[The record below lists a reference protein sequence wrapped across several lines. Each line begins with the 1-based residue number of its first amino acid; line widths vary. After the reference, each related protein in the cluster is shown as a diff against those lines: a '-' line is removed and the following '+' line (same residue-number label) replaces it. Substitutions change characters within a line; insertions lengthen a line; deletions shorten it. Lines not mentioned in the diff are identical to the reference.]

1 MKQGFTQW
9 LLGLGLAAFP
19 LGCLVLTF
27 YLAYHPPQSME
38 DAAAERQEPPAVPR
52 PAEIRQLPDF
62 ASIGHIPDRKRA
74 FFELLVPMVE
84 WRNHQLEQLRAD
96 VDTMRSVLAAGKS
109 LSSRQRAQLE
119 RLRIHFRV
127 DEDNYPNAEEALDEL
142 YLRVDILP
150 IGMVLAQGAAE
161 SGWGT
166 SRFAQEANNLFGQWC
181 YRKGCGLV
189 PNARS
194 DDMSHEV
201 QKFAT
206 VNEAVSTYFRNINTN
221 RAYREVRE
229 IRAEQRARGEKPT
242 GMAMVEG
249 LIRYSSRGQAYI
261 EELKELIRYNELPN
275 VHEAWLTPEEPD
287 VPAKAEAESRTEA
300 G

>member
-9 LLGLGLAAFP
+9 LLGLGLVAFP
-19 LGCLVLTF
+19 LGCQVLTF
-27 YLAYHPPQSME
+27 YLAYHPPQPME
-38 DAAAERQEPPAVPR
+38 ESVAGRQEPPAVPR
-52 PAEIRQLPDF
+52 PAEVKQLPDF

-74 FFELLVPMVE
+74 FFEMLIPMVE
-84 WRNHQLEQLRAD
+84 WRNHQLEQLRED
-96 VDTMRSVLAAGKS
+96 VIDMRSVLAADKS

-127 DEDNYPNAEEALDEL
+127 DEDNYPNASDALDEL
-142 YLRVDILP
+142 HKRVDILP
-150 IGMVLAQGAAE
+150 LEMVLAQGAAE

-229 IRAEQRARGEKPT
+229 IRAQQRAQDMAPT
-242 GMAMVEG
+242 GMAMVQG

-261 EELKELIRYNELPN
+261 EELKELISYNELEQ
-275 VHEAWLTPEEPD
+275 VHEAWLTPEEPE
-287 VPAKAEAESRTEA
+287 VPAKAEAEPQTEA

>member
-1 MKQGFTQW
+1 MKHGLTQW
-9 LLGLGLAAFP
+9 LLGLGLVAFP

-27 YLAYHPPQSME
+27 YLAYHPPQPME
-38 DAAAERQEPPAVPR
+38 ETVAEREEPSIPR
-52 PAEIRQLPDF
+52 PAEVKKLPDF
-62 ASIGHIPDRKRA
+62 ASIEQIPERKQS
-74 FFELLVPMVE
+74 FFGMLTPMVE
-84 WRNHQLEQLRAD
+84 WRNHQLEQLRED
-96 VDTMRSVLAAGKS
+96 VQAMRSILAGGKS
-109 LSSRQRAQLE
+109 LNSKQRSELE

-127 DEDNYPNAEEALDEL
+127 DKDNYPDPSDALDEL
-142 YLRVDILP
+142 YKRVDIIPLE
-150 IGMVLAQGAAE
+150 MVLAQAAAE

-166 SRFAQEANNLFGQWC
+166 SRFAREANNLFGQWC

-189 PNARS
+189 PGARS
-194 DDMSHEV
+194 EDMSHEV

-229 IRAEQRARGEKPT
+229 IRTSQRTQGNPPT

-249 LIRYSSRGQAYI
+249 LVRYSSRGHAYI
-261 EELKELIRYNELPN
+261 EELKELIRYNQLEE
-275 VHEAWLTPEEPD
+275 VHEVWLAPEEEEEA
-287 VPAKAEAESRTEA
+287 PAPEAEA

>member
-9 LLGLGLAAFP
+9 LLGLSLVAFP

-27 YLAYHPPQSME
+27 YLAYHPPQPME
-38 DAAAERQEPPAVPR
+38 ETVAERQEPPAVPR
-52 PAEIRQLPDF
+52 PAEVKQLPDF
-62 ASIGHIPDRKRA
+62 AAIGHIPDRKRA
-74 FFELLVPMVE
+74 FFEMLVPMVE
-84 WRNHQLEQLRAD
+84 WRNHQLEQLRED
-96 VDTMRSVLAAGKS
+96 VTGMRTVLAAGKT
-109 LSSRQRAQLE
+109 LSGSQRAQLE

-127 DEDNYPNAEEALDEL
+127 DEDNYPNAQEALDEL
-142 YLRVDILP
+142 HKRVDILP
-150 IGMVLAQGAAE
+150 MEMVLAQGAAE

-189 PNARS
+189 PGARP
-194 DDMSHEV
+194 DGMSYEV
-201 QKFAT
+201 QKFST

-221 RAYREVRE
+221 RAYREVRD
-229 IRAEQRARGEKPT
+229 IRAQQRAEDGNPT

-261 EELKELIRYNELPN
+261 EELKELIRYNELEQ
-275 VHEAWLTPEEPD
+275 VHEAWLAPEESEA
-287 VPAKAEAESRTEA
+287 PAEVEAESQTEA